1 MGIAEIIALLR
12 KRLSYNEQR
21 RAVAENRGDIAEIF
35 AVDADTATTQASIS
49 ALEAL
54 L

>member
-1 MGIAEIIALLR
+1 MSIAEIIALLR

-21 RAVAENRGDIAEIF
+21 RAAAENRGDIAEIS
-35 AVDADTATTQASIS
+35 VIDADSATTQASIN